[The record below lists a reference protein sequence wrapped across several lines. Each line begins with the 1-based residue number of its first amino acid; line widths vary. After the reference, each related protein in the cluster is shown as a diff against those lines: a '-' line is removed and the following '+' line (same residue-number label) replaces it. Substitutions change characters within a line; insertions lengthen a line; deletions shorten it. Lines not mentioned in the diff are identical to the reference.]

1 MLKVII
7 QMEFCD
13 ECGGM
18 MFPSSAN
25 GIKVFKCKCGAI
37 KPFSEEK
44 SGFYKFK
51 TKIEHPARSE
61 LTNLTEI
68 MAWKDKNLKSSIKNF
83 KCPRCGYTKAHLET
97 RQTRRADEGMTHFIT
112 CLKCG
117 KMKKIGS

>member
-1 MLKVII
+1 
-7 QMEFCD
+7 MEFCD
-13 ECGGM
+13 ECGSIM
-18 MFPSSAN
+18 LPSVVD

-44 SGFYKFK
+44 SESYKVN
-51 TKIEHPARSE
+51 TKITHPIRE
-61 LTNLTEI
+61 EVTNLAEV
-68 MAWKDKNLKSSIKNF
+68 MDWKEKNLRSSIKNF
-83 KCPRCGYTKAHLET
+83 KCSRCGYTKAHLET